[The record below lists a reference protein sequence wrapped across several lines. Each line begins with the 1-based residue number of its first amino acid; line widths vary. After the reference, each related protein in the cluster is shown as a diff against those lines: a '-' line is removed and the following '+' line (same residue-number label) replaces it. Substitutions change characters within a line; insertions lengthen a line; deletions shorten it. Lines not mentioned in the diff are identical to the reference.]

1 VEDSYCVVT
10 FVVSGLKSHG
20 QNLFGQSVVDGQDVT
35 FDLIMN
41 VGVGMNVDPVVYGGL
56 VVIGSL

>member
-20 QNLFGQSVVDGQDVT
+20 QNQLGQSVVDGQDVT

-41 VGVGMNVDPVVYGGL
+41 VGVGVNVDPVV
-56 VVIGSL
+56 